1 MHTEPNFDFSASKTR
16 QISRCTKI
24 KQTLKN
30 HLRFIGPGLVASV
43 AYCDPGNNFYHSSH
57 NNDFLI
63 LVGRN
68 LNSAFNLISFYSWA
82 TDLGA
87 GSSHGYAHLFVIL
100 SASLMASVL
109 QVLATRL
116 GFITGKGDVKFVIL
130 FTQMPFVFF
139 ALSLNRILPQT
150 WLNTAGTGFTIDQTE
165 SFCGDGGLF
174 PRLPLFVGVLLTSMD
189 VFVVLA
195 FFSSYPDV
203 SNKNRKTMHIFEL
216 FVALLI
222 FIVMIFFVILLVS
235 VKPEWGKTFEGFI
248 PNRRMI
254 VNGGLYVSVSLIGSK
269 VAIPERLRDI
279 PVQPGHPLP
288 QNSGSLHLGEM
299 DKAVVTGRG
308 IPVKSLDIESR
319 LENEVH
325 RLEATVVS
333 VERTKTHLAHASFD
347 IVASLLTLALPVNA
361 SILIVAAATFYY
373 GSDTDG
379 KKGESLDLESAYEL
393 LGSQVGPIAGYLFAI
408 ALLIAGQAA
417 SITVTLAGQIVSE
430 GFLEWR
436 TRPVIRRLV
445 TRMIGIVPSAVV
457 AGAAGLQGVDQLLV
471 GSQVGL
477 SLVLPFVLAPLII
490 FTSDPEIMRVK
501 SHKTELVRIEPN
513 QTHPQLKVT
522 RGITQYEEVNIH
534 MKNEALDSADGPT
547 MSFANG
553 RIMKIAT
560 WVIFVLCS
568 VSNIYAIIQLSQGQL

>member
-1 MHTEPNFDFSASKTR
+1 MRTQSTFNLFASQSHSKA
-16 QISRCTKI
+16 SRSMCTSI
-24 KQTLKN
+24 KQTFKT
-30 HLRFIGPGLVASV
+30 HLRFLGPGLVASV
-43 AYCDPGNNFYHSSH
+43 AYCDPGN
-57 NNDFLI
+57 
-63 LVGRN
+63 
-68 LNSAFNLISFYSWA
+68 WA

-100 SASLMASVL
+100 SASVMASVL

-116 GFITGKGDVKFVIL
+116 GFITGKDLAQHCRDKFYDRPKRKLLWRWGVLYPLYFLCEGGII
-130 FTQMPFVFF
+130 FTDLAELLGSAI
-139 ALSLNRILPQT
+139 ALHM
-150 WLNTAGTGFTIDQTE
+150 
-165 SFCGDGGLF
+165 LF

-203 SNKNRKTMHIFEL
+203 SNKNRKSMHMFEV
-216 FVALLI
+216 FVSFLI
-222 FIVMIFFVILLVS
+222 FVVISFFIILLVS

-254 VNGGLYVSVSLIGSK
+254 VNGGLYVSVSLIGATVMPHSIFLGSK
-269 VAIPERLRDI
+269 VAIPERMRSTPVHTGDI
-279 PVQPGHPLP
+279 LP
-288 QNSGSLHLGEM
+288 HNSETLHMDDM
-299 DKAVVTGRG
+299 DKGSVPEQF
-308 IPVKSLDIESR
+308 ISIENPLDIDSQGGSEQ
-319 LENEVH
+319 
-325 RLEATVVS
+325 EATVIS
-333 VERTKTHLAHASFD
+333 LERTKRHLAHASFD

-361 SILIVAAATFYY
+361 SILIVASATFFY
-373 GSDTDG
+373 GSDPSV
-379 KKGESLDLESAYEL
+379 KKNESLDLQSAYEL

-457 AGAAGLQGVDQLLV
+457 AGASGLQGVDHLMV

-490 FTSDPEIMRVK
+490 LTSDPKIMRVK
-501 SHKTELVRIEPN
+501 GHDTDTVRIRPTEVRPDFEL
-513 QTHPQLKVT
+513 PE
-522 RGITQYEEVNIH
+522 GIENYHQSSKPHVKEEAPEYSTVC
-534 MKNEALDSADGPT
+534 
-547 MSFANG
+547 FANG
-553 RIMKIAT
+553 RIVKVII
-560 WVIFVLCS
+560 WSIFVLCS
-568 VSNIYAIIQLSQGQL
+568 LSNIYAIVQLAQGQQ

>member
-30 HLRFIGPGLVASV
+30 HVRFIGPGLVASV
-43 AYCDPGNNFYHSSH
+43 AYCDPGN
-57 NNDFLI
+57 
-63 LVGRN
+63 
-68 LNSAFNLISFYSWA
+68 WA

-116 GFITGKGDVKFVIL
+116 GFITGKDLAQHCRDRFYDRPNRKLLWRWGVLYPLYFLCEGGII
-130 FTQMPFVFF
+130 FTDLAELLGSAI
-139 ALSLNRILPQT
+139 ALHM
-150 WLNTAGTGFTIDQTE
+150 
-165 SFCGDGGLF
+165 LF

-254 VNGGLYVSVSLIGSK
+254 VNGGLYVSVSLIGATVMPHSIFLGSK

-501 SHKTELVRIEPN
+501 SHKTALVRIEPN

>member
-1 MHTEPNFDFSASKTR
+1 
-16 QISRCTKI
+16 
-24 KQTLKN
+24 
-30 HLRFIGPGLVASV
+30 
-43 AYCDPGNNFYHSSH
+43 
-57 NNDFLI
+57 
-63 LVGRN
+63 
-68 LNSAFNLISFYSWA
+68 
-82 TDLGA
+82 
-87 GSSHGYAHLFVIL
+87 
-100 SASLMASVL
+100 
-109 QVLATRL
+109 
-116 GFITGKGDVKFVIL
+116 
-130 FTQMPFVFF
+130 
-139 ALSLNRILPQT
+139 
-150 WLNTAGTGFTIDQTE
+150 
-165 SFCGDGGLF
+165 
-174 PRLPLFVGVLLTSMD
+174 MD

-254 VNGGLYVSVSLIGSK
+254 VNGGLYVSVSLIGATVMPHSIFLGSK

-477 SLVLPFVLAPLII
+477 SLVLPSRNHARQE
-490 FTSDPEIMRVK
+490 SQ
-501 SHKTELVRIEPN
+501 N
-513 QTHPQLKVT
+513 
-522 RGITQYEEVNIH
+522 
-534 MKNEALDSADGPT
+534 SARKD
-547 MSFANG
+547 
-553 RIMKIAT
+553 
-560 WVIFVLCS
+560 
-568 VSNIYAIIQLSQGQL
+568 

>member
-1 MHTEPNFDFSASKTR
+1 
-16 QISRCTKI
+16 
-24 KQTLKN
+24 
-30 HLRFIGPGLVASV
+30 
-43 AYCDPGNNFYHSSH
+43 
-57 NNDFLI
+57 
-63 LVGRN
+63 
-68 LNSAFNLISFYSWA
+68 
-82 TDLGA
+82 
-87 GSSHGYAHLFVIL
+87 
-100 SASLMASVL
+100 
-109 QVLATRL
+109 
-116 GFITGKGDVKFVIL
+116 
-130 FTQMPFVFF
+130 
-139 ALSLNRILPQT
+139 
-150 WLNTAGTGFTIDQTE
+150 
-165 SFCGDGGLF
+165 
-174 PRLPLFVGVLLTSMD
+174 
-189 VFVVLA
+189 
-195 FFSSYPDV
+195 
-203 SNKNRKTMHIFEL
+203 
-216 FVALLI
+216 
-222 FIVMIFFVILLVS
+222 
-235 VKPEWGKTFEGFI
+235 
-248 PNRRMI
+248 MI
-254 VNGGLYVSVSLIGSK
+254 VNGGLYVSVSLIGATVMPHS
-269 VAIPERLRDI
+269 IFL
-279 PVQPGHPLP
+279 
-288 QNSGSLHLGEM
+288 GS
-299 DKAVVTGRG
+299 
-308 IPVKSLDIESR
+308 KSLDIESR

-501 SHKTELVRIEPN
+501 SHKTALVRIEPN
-513 QTHPQLKVT
+513 QTHP
-522 RGITQYEEVNIH
+522 H
-534 MKNEALDSADGPT
+534 
-547 MSFANG
+547 
-553 RIMKIAT
+553 
-560 WVIFVLCS
+560 
-568 VSNIYAIIQLSQGQL
+568 

>member
-43 AYCDPGNNFYHSSH
+43 AYCDPGN
-57 NNDFLI
+57 
-63 LVGRN
+63 
-68 LNSAFNLISFYSWA
+68 WA

-116 GFITGKGDVKFVIL
+116 GFITGKDLAQHCRDRFYDRPNRKLLWRWGVLYPLYFLCEGGII
-130 FTQMPFVFF
+130 FTDLAELLGSAI
-139 ALSLNRILPQT
+139 ALHM
-150 WLNTAGTGFTIDQTE
+150 
-165 SFCGDGGLF
+165 LF

-254 VNGGLYVSVSLIGSK
+254 VNGGLYVSVSLIGATVMPHSIFLGSK

-501 SHKTELVRIEPN
+501 SHKTALVRIEPN